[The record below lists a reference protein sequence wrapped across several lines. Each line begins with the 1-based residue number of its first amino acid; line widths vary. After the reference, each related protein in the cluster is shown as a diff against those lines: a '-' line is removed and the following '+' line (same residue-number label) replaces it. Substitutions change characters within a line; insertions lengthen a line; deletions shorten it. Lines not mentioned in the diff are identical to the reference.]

1 MNLLSNILENINCKY
16 EKLLKKIN
24 TVFNSLWCCIYLLY
38 FISSFYV
45 LEFQLS
51 YIFNFLQILLGFIII
66 FNFMNTIYFLLNKF
80 TKYELKF
87 LYPLNLLVK
96 ILAFFNLILI
106 LYISIF
112 KYDFIFYNHFLTL
125 VNYSY
130 VIFLSLELFFV
141 LYSINKKLFQIKV
154 EELPKSNDI
163 DNWFDDEYYGYSL
176 QLKEFLNVDFKEYI
190 ETNHE
195 KLKYLEDFI
204 FSKFPTEEDLVREN
218 FLLEKNINVNI
229 NSFEFL
235 QKALSKGAKVAIAFV
250 IKTGLISTILISSF
264 ISAFFAGIR
273 LILST
278 IASKITIFIG
288 KNNITK
294 SEDLKT
300 YVIVGMIVFLF
311 MIIILAFQN
320 ITQIIKNIIK
330 HKRNK
335 KYKDNYLKLIR
346 YIAKNYDC
354 LKNRGN

>member
-1 MNLLSNILENINCKY
+1 M
-16 EKLLKKIN
+16 
-24 TVFNSLWCCIYLLY
+24 
-38 FISSFYV
+38 
-45 LEFQLS
+45 
-51 YIFNFLQILLGFIII
+51 
-66 FNFMNTIYFLLNKF
+66 
-80 TKYELKF
+80 
-87 LYPLNLLVK
+87 
-96 ILAFFNLILI
+96 
-106 LYISIF
+106 
-112 KYDFIFYNHFLTL
+112 
-125 VNYSY
+125 
-130 VIFLSLELFFV
+130 
-141 LYSINKKLFQIKV
+141 
-154 EELPKSNDI
+154 
-163 DNWFDDEYYGYSL
+163 
-176 QLKEFLNVDFKEYI
+176 NVDFKEYI

-235 QKALSKGAKVAIAFV
+235 QKALSRGAKVAIAFV

-335 KYKDNYLKLIR
+335 KYKDNYLKLTR
-346 YIAKNYDC
+346 YMAKNYDC

>member
-1 MNLLSNILENINCKY
+1 
-16 EKLLKKIN
+16 
-24 TVFNSLWCCIYLLY
+24 
-38 FISSFYV
+38 
-45 LEFQLS
+45 
-51 YIFNFLQILLGFIII
+51 
-66 FNFMNTIYFLLNKF
+66 MNTIYFILNKF

-141 LYSINKKLFQIKV
+141 LYSINKELFKNKV

-218 FLLEKNINVNI
+218 FLLEKNINVNT

-235 QKALSKGAKVAIAFV
+235 QKALS
-250 IKTGLISTILISSF
+250 
-264 ISAFFAGIR
+264 
-273 LILST
+273 
-278 IASKITIFIG
+278 G
-288 KNNITK
+288 KRMSTK